1 MERDLKF
8 DLTIEPNALLCP
20 NPQEFY
26 SRAYLTRNIEGN
38 FRLLPGIKYKTKVA
52 IDEFG
57 RVSFPS
63 DCDWDNTKV
72 ADNNLGAMDI
82 DVTPISGLSEI
93 CQFDAET
100 AFFSNMIQQGSN
112 HSNFTPQMF
121 MTEYF
126 NAFAAKLAE
135 EQELT
140 MWQGDTALAGTT
152 FLSNADGFNK
162 KLLASATAA
171 TADDVVGIT
180 GVPINK
186 GNVIAEMS
194 NVYQA
199 LKKTILH
206 KTEDLR
212 WYMSPN
218 VAAAY
223 LEAVAE
229 NNTILYTTMNPELT
243 WLGRIKIVIQDGM
256 ADNEM
261 VLTRYQNLIYAFD
274 ALKDDST
281 SLKAID
287 LRETVAEPKLRTRVD
302 MKIGFFLAEKTKDEI
317 VYYSPNVPV

>member
-8 DLTIEPNALLCP
+8 DLTIDANALLCP

-38 FRLLPGIKYKTKVA
+38 FRLLPGVKYKTKIA

-57 RVSFPS
+57 RVSYPS
-63 DCDWDNTKV
+63 NCNWDAAEV
-72 ADNNLGAMDI
+72 SENNLGAMDV
-82 DVTPISGLSEI
+82 DVTAISGLSEI

-100 AFFSNMIQQGSN
+100 AFFSNLIQQGSN

-140 MWQGDTALAGTT
+140 MWQGDTGLASTT

-162 KLLASATAA
+162 KLLASVTSG
-171 TADDVVGIT
+171 TADDVVGVS
-180 GVPINK
+180 GVPITKANI
-186 GNVIAEMS
+186 IAEMS
-194 NVYQA
+194 KVYQS

-212 WYMSPN
+212 WYMAPN

-256 ADNEM
+256 SDDEM

-287 LRETVAEPKLRTRVD
+287 LRETVAEPTLRTRVD

-317 VYYSPNVPV
+317 VYYSPSII